1 MFTTLMTAAL
11 LVPAAPVPKDA
22 LPTGPAPYILN
33 LRAGNDGEAKVTVVR
48 TEKQKV
54 MMIQAV
60 GGPNGAQVIQQVEKE
75 VPVTRMVALGLA
87 DLKDLKV
94 FSADGKDVAIT
105 DAVKKVNDGGLFV
118 ASANG
123 KKVDASYLKLF
134 KDDVLVFVSPDL
146 IPQGGN
152 GGMMM
157 PGRAGGPDAGWQVQ
171 VAPAMPVAPPL
182 PGGQVQI
189 QIAPVQAVD
198 LPLPLPVEKK

>member
-11 LVPAAPVPKDA
+11 LVPAAPVPRDTA
-22 LPTGPAPYILN
+22 PTGPAPYILN
-33 LRAGNDGEAKVTVVR
+33 LRAGNDGEVTVTVTR

-60 GGPNGAQVIQQVEKE
+60 GGPNGAQVIQQVGKE
-75 VPVTRMVALGLA
+75 VPVTLMFALGLA

-94 FSADGKDVAIT
+94 FSADGKEVAIK

-146 IPQGGN
+146 IPQGGYGF
-152 GGMMM
+152 GGGFTQ
-157 PGRAGGPDAGWQVQ
+157 PGVGGPAVMP
-171 VAPAMPVAPPL
+171 APAFPPIAA
-182 PGGQVQI
+182 PGGAVQI
-189 QIAPVQAVD
+189 QILPAPAVD
-198 LPLPLPVEKK
+198 LPLPVEKK

>member
-1 MFTTLMTAAL
+1 MFATLMTAAL
-11 LVPAAPVPKDA
+11 LVPVAPVPRDSV
-22 LPTGPAPYILN
+22 PTGPAPYILN

-54 MMIQAV
+54 MMLQAV
-60 GGPNGAQVIQQVEKE
+60 GGPNGAQVIQRVEQE
-75 VPVTRMVALGLA
+75 VPVIKYVQLGLA

-94 FSADGKDVAIT
+94 FSADGKDVAVK

-146 IPQGGN
+146 VPQNAYGSYPPPG
-152 GGMMM
+152 MM
-157 PGRAGGPDAGWQVQ
+157 PGVPAMM
-171 VAPAMPVAPPL
+171 PAMPVAPPL
-182 PGGQVQI
+182 PGGRVQI
-189 QIAPVQAVD
+189 QILPAPAVD